1 MKTLEIRDKIM
12 QGTKLAIK
20 KLVAKKR
27 EENSFLIVS
36 EQGKVIKLQASDIHI

>member
-20 KLVAKKR
+20 KLVDKKR
-27 EENSFLIVS
+27 KENSFLIVS
-36 EQGKVIKLQASDIHI
+36 EHGKVTKLQASDIHI